1 MSVIAPA
8 VSEIRAKPSDTFCL
22 LHLLLEST
30 SGRFYIG
37 DTRLKNK
44 STNLLKV
51 TPRHQPSQNNNNRLP
66 ADVDPGDTTNQGG
79 PSQSPGARGPRRA
92 PHRR

>member
-1 MSVIAPA
+1 MSAIDPA
-8 VSEIRAKPSDTFCL
+8 VLEIRAKPSDTFCL
-22 LHLLLEST
+22 LLLPLEST

-51 TPRHQPSQNNNNRLP
+51 TR
-66 ADVDPGDTTNQGG
+66 VTN
-79 PSQSPGARGPRRA
+79 
-92 PHRR
+92 

>member
-8 VSEIRAKPSDTFCL
+8 VSEIRAKPSGTFCL

-51 TPRHQPSQNNNNRLP
+51 TRVTNRVKPLVNNSNDIWSRN
-66 ADVDPGDTTNQGG
+66 
-79 PSQSPGARGPRRA
+79 
-92 PHRR
+92 